1 MAKLNVAVIFGGYSS
16 EHQVSINSAIN
27 VINNLSK
34 EKYNIIPVYIN
45 QKGNWFLY
53 EGSIDSIK
61 TVPWEKFGTPCQI
74 STNMDNKGLL
84 RISGD
89 RLKRVPVDVV
99 FPVLHGKFGE
109 DGMMQGLL
117 EMGGLKYV
125 GCGVI
130 ASALAMDKATT
141 KTIVSALGVKQAKY
155 LVFRKAELEDRT
167 EVLKQVRYKLGY
179 PCFVKPS
186 RTGSSVGITKVKN
199 KKELDT
205 AIDLAL
211 EHDEKIVIEQAIAGR
226 EIECAVLGTG
236 GADTVASPI
245 GEILSGAEFYDF
257 DAKYNNAES
266 QTVINP
272 DIGDEA
278 AEKIKKIAVEVFK
291 AIDGSGL
298 SRVDFFIEEKTGN
311 IIFNEINTIPGFT
324 DISMYPMLIEAM
336 GMSQTKLM
344 DRLIE
349 IAMDR
354 Q

>member
-1 MAKLNVAVIFGGYSS
+1 MAKLNVAVVFGGFSS
-16 EHQVSINSAIN
+16 EHQVSINSAIK

-45 QKGNWFLY
+45 QKGSWFLY
-53 EGSIDSIK
+53 EGNLDSIK
-61 TVPWEKFGTPCQI
+61 TTPFEKFGTPCQI
-74 STNMDNKGLL
+74 SCSMEYKGLL
-84 RISGD
+84 RMSGD
-89 RLKRVPVDVV
+89 RLKRVPVDVA

-109 DGMMQGLL
+109 DGMIQGLF

-125 GCGVI
+125 GCGVM

-141 KTIVSALGVKQAKY
+141 KIIAAAMGIKQAKY
-155 LVFRKAELEDRT
+155 LVFNKEGLEDRQ
-167 EVLKQVRYKLGY
+167 EVLKQIRYKLGY

-199 KKELDT
+199 KKELEA
-205 AIDLAL
+205 AIELAL
-211 EHDEKIVIEQAIAGR
+211 KHDEKIVVEQAIVGR

-236 GADTVASPI
+236 GRDTLASPV
-245 GEILSGAEFYDF
+245 GEILAAAEFYDY

-266 QTVINP
+266 QTIINP
-272 DIGDEA
+272 DIDEQKV
-278 AEKIKKIAVEVFK
+278 EKIRKISVDIFK

-324 DISMYPMLIEAM
+324 DISMYTMLIEAM
-336 GMSQTKLM
+336 GISQPELM

-349 IAMDR
+349 IAMER
-354 Q
+354 K